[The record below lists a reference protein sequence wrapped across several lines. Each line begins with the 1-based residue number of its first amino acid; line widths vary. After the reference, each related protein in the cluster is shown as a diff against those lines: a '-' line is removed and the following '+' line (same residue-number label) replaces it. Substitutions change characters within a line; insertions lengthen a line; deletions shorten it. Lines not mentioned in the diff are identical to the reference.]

1 MDLHKSLTLGIA
13 KQACL
18 CSRLIAIF
26 KKYILCGLFAAGL
39 TAFTGC
45 DDLFRDPGFAKGGV
59 SIHYLE
65 HWLEERKAQLQA
77 EKQAGK

>member
-45 DDLFRDPGFAKGGV
+45 DDLFL
-59 SIHYLE
+59 SLIHI
-65 HWLEERKAQLQA
+65 
-77 EKQAGK
+77 